1 MSAPLIDAAAA
12 GATPA
17 GATAIASTAPTASTA
32 ANLAANAAPARM
44 ADREICRFLTGFVG
58 LTLLSGMTIGMNKVL
73 STLLGIHLGVSN
85 LQLAMISS
93 AETFAMALGTIP
105 AGYILA
111 RGNPKY
117 LYAAVSLT
125 LSAAFCALPWLPGW
139 QWVASLMFLVGLCIS
154 LRIVAMSTV
163 FLVRLPEIGQS
174 KAGWYKGTL
183 TLGMQFAGPLTGNY
197 AIANMGLKAGFL
209 VSAAMFALL
218 AFLGWHVMPET
229 SGRRPGA
236 GSAAGSGGHTG
247 ARSGAHAA
255 TATVGVDGAG
265 SAAASGGV
273 ASSWHELWRLPA
285 VRTTYLFE
293 ILASFTASSVGV
305 FSLLLAMRVLHW
317 PHQHAVWLM
326 AVQGLSFVVVLL
338 GLGKPVLG
346 SPRRDRIYGGA
357 HLAIML
363 ALLLLGTLPYTA
375 TYLFASVLLGLGLG
389 VNALVNTDRIGRAP
403 VDKAK
408 VSSHL
413 TLFGMVGGTGGALA
427 AGRLADSIGL
437 QHVFLA
443 WLLPWL
449 AAWCFYHLRRVF
461 PKGELN
467 A

>member
-1 MSAPLIDAAAA
+1 MSAPLISAVPVAA
-12 GATPA
+12 
-17 GATAIASTAPTASTA
+17 SDSSEV
-32 ANLAANAAPARM
+32 R
-44 ADREICRFLTGFVG
+44 RFLIGFVG

-85 LQLAMISS
+85 LQLAIISS

-139 QWVASLMFLVGLCIS
+139 EWVALLMFLVGLCIS

-174 KAGWYKGTL
+174 RAGWYKGTL

-209 VSAAMFALL
+209 VSAGMFALL
-218 AFLGWHVMPET
+218 AVLGWRVLPET
-229 SGRRPGA
+229 SGRKPGA
-236 GSAAGSGGHTG
+236 GH
-247 ARSGAHAA
+247 
-255 TATVGVDGAG
+255 G
-265 SAAASGGV
+265 SAGAASLR
-273 ASSWHELWRLPA
+273 ELWRLPA

-305 FSLLLAMRVLHW
+305 FSLLLAMRVLQW

-326 AVQGLSFVVVLL
+326 AIQGLSFVVVLL
-338 GLGKPVLG
+338 AMGRIVLG
-346 SPRRDRIYGGA
+346 SPHRERIYGGA

-363 ALLLLGTLPYTA
+363 ALLLLGTLPNTVA
-375 TYLFASVLLGLGLG
+375 YLFASVLLGLGLG

-403 VDKAK
+403 VDKAR

-413 TLFGMVGGTGGALA
+413 TLFGMVGGTTGALA
-427 AGRLADSIGL
+427 AGKLADSIGL
-437 QHVFLA
+437 QHVFLV

-449 AAWCFYHLRRVF
+449 AAWIFYHLRRVS
-461 PKGELN
+461 PQGEIS

>member
-1 MSAPLIDAAAA
+1 MSAPAIDAA
-12 GATPA
+12 G
-17 GATAIASTAPTASTA
+17 
-32 ANLAANAAPARM
+32 APAS
-44 ADREICRFLTGFVG
+44 ADVRRFLIGFVG

-85 LQLAMISS
+85 LQLAVISS

-139 QWVASLMFLVGLCIS
+139 QWVALLMFLVGLCIS

-174 KAGWYKGTL
+174 RAGWYKGTL

-197 AIANMGLKAGFL
+197 AIANLGLKAGFL

-218 AFLGWHVMPET
+218 AVLGWHVLPES
-229 SGRRPGA
+229 SGRKQ
-236 GSAAGSGGHTG
+236 
-247 ARSGAHAA
+247 
-255 TATVGVDGAG
+255 V
-265 SAAASGGV
+265 AASATQA
-273 ASSWHELWRLPA
+273 ASWRALWRLPA

-326 AVQGLSFVVVLL
+326 AVQGLSFVCVLL
-338 GLGKPVLG
+338 LMGKAVLG
-346 SPRRDRIYGGA
+346 SPQRERIYGGA

-363 ALLLLGTLPYTA
+363 ALLLLGTLPNTPA
-375 TYLFASVLLGLGLG
+375 YLFASVLLGLGLG

-403 VDKAK
+403 VDKAR

-427 AGRLADSIGL
+427 AGKLADSIGL
-437 QHVFLA
+437 QQVFLV

-449 AAWCFYHLRRVF
+449 AAWLFYHLRRVT
-461 PKGELN
+461 PKGEIS

>member
-1 MSAPLIDAAAA
+1 MSAPVIDAQA
-12 GATPA
+12 GVASSTP
-17 GATAIASTAPTASTA
+17 S
-32 ANLAANAAPARM
+32 
-44 ADREICRFLTGFVG
+44 ADVRRFLIGFVG

-85 LQLAMISS
+85 LQLAIISS

-139 QWVASLMFLVGLCIS
+139 QWVALLMFLVGLCIS

-197 AIANMGLKAGFL
+197 AIANLGLKAGFL
-209 VSAAMFALL
+209 VSAGMFALL
-218 AFLGWHVMPET
+218 AVLGWHVLPET
-229 SGRRPGA
+229 SGRR
-236 GSAAGSGGHTG
+236 SGGASRNAG
-247 ARSGAHAA
+247 A
-255 TATVGVDGAG
+255 DGG
-265 SAAASGGV
+265 Q
-273 ASSWHELWRLPA
+273 ASSWRALWRLPA
-285 VRTTYLFE
+285 VRNTYLFE

-305 FSLLLAMRVLHW
+305 FSLLLAMRVLQW

-338 GLGKPVLG
+338 LLGKPVLG
-346 SPRRDRIYGGA
+346 SPQRDRIYGGA

-363 ALLLLGTLPYTA
+363 ALLILGTLPNTVA
-375 TYLFASVLLGLGLG
+375 YLSASVLLGLGLG
-389 VNALVNTDRIGRAP
+389 VNALVNTDRIAHAP
-403 VDKAK
+403 VDKAR

-413 TLFGMVGGTGGALA
+413 TLFGMVGGTTGALA
-427 AGRLADSIGL
+427 AGKLADSIGL

-449 AAWCFYHLRRVF
+449 AAWIFYHLRRVT
-461 PKGELN
+461 PKGDPS

>member
-1 MSAPLIDAAAA
+1 MNAPVFE
-12 GATPA
+12 PA
-17 GATAIASTAPTASTA
+17 RQ
-32 ANLAANAAPARM
+32 APASAEVR
-44 ADREICRFLTGFVG
+44 RFLIGFVG

-85 LQLAMISS
+85 LQLAVISS

-105 AGYILA
+105 AGYILS

-139 QWVASLMFLVGLCIS
+139 QWVALLMFLVGLCIS
-154 LRIVAMSTV
+154 VRIVAMSTV

-174 KAGWYKGTL
+174 RAGWYKGTL

-197 AIANMGLKAGFL
+197 AIANLGLKAGFL
-209 VSAAMFALL
+209 VSAGMFAML
-218 AFLGWHVMPET
+218 AILGWHVLPER
-229 SGRRPGA
+229 SGRKAAVRVPGA
-236 GSAAGSGGHTG
+236 
-247 ARSGAHAA
+247 
-255 TATVGVDGAG
+255 DDEP
-265 SAAASGGV
+265 AASWR
-273 ASSWHELWRLPA
+273 ALWRLPA
-285 VRTTYLFE
+285 VRATYLFE
-293 ILASFTASSVGV
+293 VLASFTASSVGV
-305 FSLLLAMRVLHW
+305 FSLLLAMRVLQW

-338 GLGKPVLG
+338 GMGKLVLG
-346 SPRRDRIYGGA
+346 SPQRERIYGGA

-363 ALLLLGTLPYTA
+363 ALLLLGTMPYTP

-403 VDKAK
+403 VDKAR

-413 TLFGMVGGTGGALA
+413 TLLGMVGGTGGALA

-437 QHVFLA
+437 QHVFLL

-449 AAWCFYHLRRVF
+449 AAWSFYHLRRVL
-461 PKGELN
+461 PKGEV
-467 A
+467 AP

>member
-1 MSAPLIDAAAA
+1 MSAPLIDVDNLAPAVR
-12 GATPA
+12 ATPA
-17 GATAIASTAPTASTA
+17 ETEV
-32 ANLAANAAPARM
+32 R
-44 ADREICRFLTGFVG
+44 RFLIGFVG

-73 STLLGIHLGVSN
+73 STLLGLHLGVSN
-85 LQLAMISS
+85 LQLAIISS

-139 QWVASLMFLVGLCIS
+139 EWVALLMFLVGLCIS

-163 FLVRLPEIGQS
+163 FLVRLPEIGQAR
-174 KAGWYKGTL
+174 AGWYKGTL

-197 AIANMGLKAGFL
+197 AIAHLGLKAGFL

-218 AFLGWHVMPET
+218 AVLGWRVLPES
-229 SGRRPGA
+229 SGRKPGA
-236 GSAAGSGGHTG
+236 GT
-247 ARSGAHAA
+247 
-255 TATVGVDGAG
+255 D
-265 SAAASGGV
+265 AASWR
-273 ASSWHELWRLPA
+273 ALWRLPA
-285 VRTTYLFE
+285 VRITYLFE

-305 FSLLLAMRVLHW
+305 FSLLLAIRVLHW
-317 PHQHAVWLM
+317 PQQHAVWLM

-338 GLGKPVLG
+338 WMGKLVLG
-346 SPRRDRIYGGA
+346 SPHRERIYGGA

-363 ALLLLGTLPYTA
+363 ALLLLGTLPYTGA
-375 TYLFASVLLGLGLG
+375 YLFASVLLGLGLG

-403 VDKAK
+403 VYKAR

-413 TLFGMVGGTGGALA
+413 TLFGMVGGTTGALA

-437 QHVFLA
+437 RHVFLL

-449 AAWCFYHLRRVF
+449 AAWCFYHLRKPSPDL
-461 PKGELN
+461 PKGEMS

>member
-1 MSAPLIDAAAA
+1 MSAPLNQLALPSAAVAA
-12 GATPA
+12 PA
-17 GATAIASTAPTASTA
+17 GADV
-32 ANLAANAAPARM
+32 R
-44 ADREICRFLTGFVG
+44 RFLIGFVG

-73 STLLGIHLGVSN
+73 STLLGLHLGVSN
-85 LQLAMISS
+85 LQLAVISS

-139 QWVASLMFLVGLCIS
+139 EWVALLMFLVGLCIS

-163 FLVRLPEIGQS
+163 FLVRLPEIGQAR
-174 KAGWYKGTL
+174 AGWYKGTL

-197 AIANMGLKAGFL
+197 AIAHLGLKAGFL
-209 VSAAMFALL
+209 VSAGMFALL
-218 AFLGWHVMPET
+218 AVLGWRVLPES
-229 SGRRPGA
+229 SGRKPGA
-236 GSAAGSGGHTG
+236 NAG
-247 ARSGAHAA
+247 
-255 TATVGVDGAG
+255 D
-265 SAAASGGV
+265 AAASWR
-273 ASSWHELWRLPA
+273 ALWRLPA

-305 FSLLLAMRVLHW
+305 FSLLLAIRVLHW

-326 AVQGLSFVVVLL
+326 AVQGLSFVLVLL
-338 GLGKPVLG
+338 GLGKLVLG
-346 SPRRDRIYGGA
+346 SPHRERIYGGA
-357 HLAIML
+357 HLAITL
-363 ALLLLGTLPYTA
+363 ALLLLGTLPNTA
-375 TYLFASVLLGLGLG
+375 AYLFASVLLGLGLG

-403 VDKAK
+403 VDKAR

-437 QHVFLA
+437 QHVFLL

-449 AAWCFYHLRRVF
+449 AAWCFYHLRKPTPVL
-461 PKGELN
+461 PKGEMS

>member
-1 MSAPLIDAAAA
+1 MNAPVIDAVR
-12 GATPA
+12 
-17 GATAIASTAPTASTA
+17 
-32 ANLAANAAPARM
+32 AAPATNEVR
-44 ADREICRFLTGFVG
+44 RFLIGFVG

-85 LQLAMISS
+85 LQLAVISS

-105 AGYILA
+105 AGYILS
-111 RGNPKY
+111 RGNPKH

-139 QWVASLMFLVGLCIS
+139 QWVALLMFLVGLCIS

-174 KAGWYKGTL
+174 RAGWYKGTL

-197 AIANMGLKAGFL
+197 AIANLGLKAGFL
-209 VSAAMFALL
+209 VSAGMFALL
-218 AFLGWHVMPET
+218 AVLGWHVLPER
-229 SGRRPGA
+229 SGRTVGA
-236 GSAAGSGGHTG
+236 QRGTAAG
-247 ARSGAHAA
+247 AA
-255 TATVGVDGAG
+255 DVAEP
-265 SAAASGGV
+265 
-273 ASSWHELWRLPA
+273 ASSWRALWRLPA

-293 ILASFTASSVGV
+293 VLASFTASSVGV

-338 GLGKPVLG
+338 GMGKPVLG
-346 SPRRDRIYGGA
+346 SPHRDRIYGGA

-363 ALLLLGTLPYTA
+363 ALLLLGTLPYTPA
-375 TYLFASVLLGLGLG
+375 YLFASVLLGLGLG

-403 VDKAK
+403 VDKAR

-413 TLFGMVGGTGGALA
+413 TLLGMVGGTGGALA

-449 AAWCFYHLRRVF
+449 LAWCFYHLRRVL
-461 PKGELN
+461 PQGEIS

>member
-1 MSAPLIDAAAA
+1 MSAPVIDAQA
-12 GATPA
+12 GVAH
-17 GATAIASTAPTASTA
+17 STTS
-32 ANLAANAAPARM
+32 
-44 ADREICRFLTGFVG
+44 ADVRRFLIGFVG

-85 LQLAMISS
+85 LQLAVISS

-139 QWVASLMFLVGLCIS
+139 QWVALLMFLVGLCIS

-218 AFLGWHVMPET
+218 AILGWHVLPET
-229 SGRRPGA
+229 SGRREGGA
-236 GSAAGSGGHTG
+236 SRNVGADGGQ
-247 ARSGAHAA
+247 
-255 TATVGVDGAG
+255 
-265 SAAASGGV
+265 
-273 ASSWHELWRLPA
+273 ASSWRALWRLPA

-305 FSLLLAMRVLHW
+305 FSLLLAMRVLQW

-338 GLGKPVLG
+338 LLGKPVLG
-346 SPRRDRIYGGA
+346 SPQRDRIYGGA

-363 ALLLLGTLPYTA
+363 ALLILGTLPNTVA
-375 TYLFASVLLGLGLG
+375 YLSASVLLGLGLG
-389 VNALVNTDRIGRAP
+389 VNALVNTDRIAHAP
-403 VDKAK
+403 VDKAR

-413 TLFGMVGGTGGALA
+413 TLFGMVGGTTGALA
-427 AGRLADSIGL
+427 AGKLADSIGL

-449 AAWCFYHLRRVF
+449 AAWIFYHLRRVKH
-461 PKGELN
+461 KGETS

>member
-1 MSAPLIDAAAA
+1 MSAPLIDIAPVAR
-12 GATPA
+12 ATPA
-17 GATAIASTAPTASTA
+17 D
-32 ANLAANAAPARM
+32 NEVR
-44 ADREICRFLTGFVG
+44 RFLIGFVG

-73 STLLGIHLGVSN
+73 STLLGLHLGVSN
-85 LQLAMISS
+85 LQLAIISS

-139 QWVASLMFLVGLCIS
+139 EWVALLMFMVGLCIS

-163 FLVRLPEIGQS
+163 FLVRLPEIGQAR
-174 KAGWYKGTL
+174 AGWYKGTL

-197 AIANMGLKAGFL
+197 AIAHLGLKAGFL

-218 AFLGWHVMPET
+218 AVLGWRVLPES
-229 SGRRPGA
+229 SGRK
-236 GSAAGSGGHTG
+236 TG
-247 ARSGAHAA
+247 AS
-255 TATVGVDGAG
+255 TD
-265 SAAASGGV
+265 AAS
-273 ASSWHELWRLPA
+273 WRELLRLPA

-305 FSLLLAMRVLHW
+305 FSLLLAIRVLHW
-317 PHQHAVWLM
+317 PQQHAVWLM

-338 GLGKPVLG
+338 WMGKVVLG
-346 SPRRDRIYGGA
+346 SPHRERIYGGA

-363 ALLLLGTLPYTA
+363 ALLLLGTLPNTGA
-375 TYLFASVLLGLGLG
+375 YLFASVLLGLGLG

-403 VDKAK
+403 VDKAR

-413 TLFGMVGGTGGALA
+413 TLFGMVGGTTGALA

-437 QHVFLA
+437 RHVFLL

-449 AAWCFYHLRRVF
+449 AAWCFYHLRKPSPDL
-461 PKGELN
+461 PKGEIS

>member
-1 MSAPLIDAAAA
+1 MSAPMIDTNIAPVAR
-12 GATPA
+12 ATPA
-17 GATAIASTAPTASTA
+17 E
-32 ANLAANAAPARM
+32 NEVR
-44 ADREICRFLTGFVG
+44 RFLIGFVG

-73 STLLGIHLGVSN
+73 STLLGLHLGVSN
-85 LQLAMISS
+85 LQLAVISS

-139 QWVASLMFLVGLCIS
+139 EWVALLMFMVGLCIS

-163 FLVRLPEIGQS
+163 FLVRLPEIGQAR
-174 KAGWYKGTL
+174 AGWYKGTL

-197 AIANMGLKAGFL
+197 AIAHLGLKAGFL

-218 AFLGWHVMPET
+218 AVLGWRVLPES
-229 SGRRPGA
+229 SGRKPGA
-236 GSAAGSGGHTG
+236 GAGT
-247 ARSGAHAA
+247 
-255 TATVGVDGAG
+255 D
-265 SAAASGGV
+265 AASWR
-273 ASSWHELWRLPA
+273 ALWRLPA

-305 FSLLLAMRVLHW
+305 FSLLLAIRVLHW
-317 PHQHAVWLM
+317 PQQHAVWLM

-338 GLGKPVLG
+338 GLGKAVLG
-346 SPRRDRIYGGA
+346 SPHRERIYGGA

-363 ALLLLGTLPYTA
+363 ALLLLGTLPYTG

-403 VDKAK
+403 VDKAR

-413 TLFGMVGGTGGALA
+413 TLFGMVGGTTGALA

-437 QHVFLA
+437 RQVFLL

-449 AAWCFYHLRRVF
+449 AAWCFYHLRKASPDL
-461 PKGELN
+461 PKGEIS

>member
-1 MSAPLIDAAAA
+1 MSAPVLDAQASVVAV
-12 GATPA
+12 TPSA
-17 GATAIASTAPTASTA
+17 EV
-32 ANLAANAAPARM
+32 R
-44 ADREICRFLTGFVG
+44 RFLIGFVG

-85 LQLAMISS
+85 LQLAVISS

-139 QWVASLMFLVGLCIS
+139 EWVALLMFLVGLCIS

-174 KAGWYKGTL
+174 RAGWYKGTL
-183 TLGMQFAGPLTGNY
+183 TLGMQFVGPLTGNY
-197 AIANMGLKAGFL
+197 AIANLGLKAGFL
-209 VSAAMFALL
+209 VSAGMFALL
-218 AFLGWHVMPET
+218 AVLGWHVLPET
-229 SGRRPGA
+229 SGRKA
-236 GSAAGSGGHTG
+236 GGAAGLAGGP
-247 ARSGAHAA
+247 
-255 TATVGVDGAG
+255 
-265 SAAASGGV
+265 
-273 ASSWHELWRLPA
+273 ASSWRALWQLPA

-338 GLGKPVLG
+338 LMGKPVLG
-346 SPRRDRIYGGA
+346 SPQRDRMYGGA

-363 ALLLLGTLPYTA
+363 ALLILGTLPNTGA
-375 TYLFASVLLGLGLG
+375 YLFASVLLGLGLG

-403 VDKAK
+403 VDKAR

-427 AGRLADSIGL
+427 AGKLADSIGL
-437 QHVFLA
+437 QHVFLV

-449 AAWCFYHLRRVF
+449 AAWGFYHLRRVT
-461 PKGELN
+461 PKGELS

>member
-1 MSAPLIDAAAA
+1 MNAPVIEARASAVPDAPSAEV
-12 GATPA
+12 
-17 GATAIASTAPTASTA
+17 
-32 ANLAANAAPARM
+32 R
-44 ADREICRFLTGFVG
+44 RFLIGFVG

-85 LQLAMISS
+85 LQLAVISS

-125 LSAAFCALPWLPGW
+125 LSLAFCALPWLPGW
-139 QWVASLMFLVGLCIS
+139 QWVALLMFLVGLCIS

-174 KAGWYKGTL
+174 RAGWYKGTL

-209 VSAAMFALL
+209 VSAGMFALL
-218 AFLGWHVMPET
+218 AVLGWHVLPET
-229 SGRRPGA
+229 SGRKQ
-236 GSAAGSGGHTG
+236 
-247 ARSGAHAA
+247 
-255 TATVGVDGAG
+255 
-265 SAAASGGV
+265 V
-273 ASSWHELWRLPA
+273 ASSSSQAASWRALWRLPA

-305 FSLLLAMRVLHW
+305 FSLLLAMRVLQW

-338 GLGKPVLG
+338 FLGKPVLG
-346 SPRRDRIYGGA
+346 SPQRERIYGGA

-363 ALLLLGTLPYTA
+363 ALLLLGTLPNTVA
-375 TYLFASVLLGLGLG
+375 YLFASVLLGLGLG

-403 VDKAK
+403 VDKAR

-413 TLFGMVGGTGGALA
+413 TLFGMVGGTSGALA
-427 AGRLADSIGL
+427 AGKLADSIGL
-437 QHVFLA
+437 QQVFLV

-449 AAWCFYHLRRVF
+449 AAWGFYHLRRATH
-461 PKGELN
+461 KGEIS

>member
-1 MSAPLIDAAAA
+1 MNVPSIASS
-12 GATPA
+12 PA
-17 GATAIASTAPTASTA
+17 GS
-32 ANLAANAAPARM
+32 
-44 ADREICRFLTGFVG
+44 ADGEVRRFLIGFVG

-85 LQLAMISS
+85 LQLAVISS

-139 QWVASLMFLVGLCIS
+139 QWVAVLMFLVGLCIS

-183 TLGMQFAGPLTGNY
+183 TLGMQFVGPLTGNY

-209 VSAAMFALL
+209 VSAGMFALL
-218 AFLGWHVMPET
+218 AVLGWRVLPET
-229 SGRRPGA
+229 SGRKPGA
-236 GSAAGSGGHTG
+236 GLGGG
-247 ARSGAHAA
+247 NAA
-255 TATVGVDGAG
+255 TWRA
-265 SAAASGGV
+265 
-273 ASSWHELWRLPA
+273 LWRLPA

-338 GLGKPVLG
+338 GLGKVVLG
-346 SPRRDRIYGGA
+346 SPQRERIYGGA

-363 ALLLLGTLPYTA
+363 ALLLLGTLPNTA
-375 TYLFASVLLGLGLG
+375 AYLFASVLLGLGLG

-403 VDKAK
+403 VDKAR

-413 TLFGMVGGTGGALA
+413 TLFGMVGGTSGALA
-427 AGRLADSIGL
+427 AGKLADSIGL
-437 QHVFLA
+437 QHVFLV

-449 AAWCFYHLRRVF
+449 VAWCFYHLRRVT
-461 PKGELN
+461 PKGEIS